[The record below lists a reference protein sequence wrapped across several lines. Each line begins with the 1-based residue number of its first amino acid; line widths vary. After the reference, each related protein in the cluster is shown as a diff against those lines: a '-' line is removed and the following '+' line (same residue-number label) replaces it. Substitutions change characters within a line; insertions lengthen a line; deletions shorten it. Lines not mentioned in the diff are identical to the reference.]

1 LKSIIGSALF
11 IAVTAL
17 VVLLA
22 LRQTWPPEALPE
34 SADPTLFSSERAMKL
49 LRVIASEPHV
59 TGTPAAAR
67 VRQYLCSQLSALGL
81 KPVVQK
87 TTITGSTQAAVVQNI
102 IATIKGTANTKAIL
116 LAGHY
121 DTVFLAPG
129 ANDDG
134 YSLAAILETVRA
146 LQAHPPLKND
156 LIILF
161 TDGEE
166 MGMLGAKAFVHQSP
180 MADEVGFAMNFEAR
194 GSSGPSMMFETNDQN
209 GWVVR
214 EFDRAVPKKFTT
226 SLTYALYKRLP
237 LNTDFSVFKE
247 KALSGLNFAHGNS
260 VIDYHSVRDDV
271 AHMDLRTMQHHGE
284 NMLSSAIHFGNLNLS
299 LNTTK
304 APDVVYFSFL
314 FPGMV
319 IYPMVW
325 NVTIVVVATLA
336 FAFVLFVGFKKQKL
350 TLSHLFIAFSVFVLR
365 IVVAAGLV
373 YVLWNWLGPLQPE
386 YRLYF
391 LDAIHNGV
399 LYLVAFLALGIALSV
414 LFHCRLVEK
423 IGVFNLALGPLIL
436 WLILAWLAVFY
447 LPGGSYIL
455 LVPLVLTLVCV
466 ALILLSKDGD
476 IFSWRIIM
484 LMALCLTPG
493 IFLFTQTIYILYEL
507 VTLSVAAGLVGMI
520 VILFGTLQLPL
531 SALPYRSDGLIA
543 ALSVVAAAS
552 LIALGLFSR
561 TPSDRFPKPN
571 SILYAYDA
579 DDGKARWI
587 TWETNPDEWTG
598 QFFSPAR
605 EVRSL
610 PKFLPFTR
618 RPLLTDSA
626 FAVFCA
632 TPDVRILSDATT
644 DSVRTL
650 KLRVQSTQDGQM
662 LFLNADKPE
671 EIHRVRMNGKTM
683 GQESLG
689 KASRWPILCLG
700 MSSEAA
706 EMEVTLAKGGLFRLR
721 AVEIVRGI
729 PRTVMNAFKPRP
741 AWMIPRPSAFVSD
754 ATIAGKTYIF

>member
-1 LKSIIGSALF
+1 LY
-11 IAVTAL
+11 
-17 VVLLA
+17 
-22 LRQTWPPEALPE
+22 QTQPPETIPE
-34 SADPTLFSSERAMKL
+34 SADSSLFSSERAMKH

-67 VRQYLCSQLSALGL
+67 VRDYLCNQLYALGL
-81 KPVVQK
+81 EPVVQK
-87 TTITGSTQAAVVQNI
+87 TTITSFTQAAVVENVT
-102 IATIKGTANTKAIL
+102 ATIKGTANTKAIL

-134 YSLAAILETVRA
+134 YALAAILETVRA
-146 LQAHPPLKND
+146 LKAHPPLKND
-156 LIILF
+156 LIMLF

-166 MGMLGAKAFVHQSP
+166 MGMLGAKAFVRQSP

-194 GSSGPSMMFETNDQN
+194 GSGGPSMMFETNDQN

-214 EFDRAVPKKFTT
+214 EFDQAVPKKFVT

-284 NMLSSAIHFGNLNLS
+284 NMLSSAIHFGNLD
-299 LNTTK
+299 LNFNATK

-314 FPGMV
+314 FPSMI
-319 IYPMVW
+319 IYPVAW
-325 NVTIVVVATLA
+325 NLTIVVVATLA
-336 FAFVLFVGFKKQKL
+336 FAFVLFVGFRKQRL
-350 TLSHLFIAFSVFVLR
+350 TLFRLFIALSIFVLR
-365 IVVAAGLV
+365 VVVAAGVV
-373 YVLWNWLGPLQPE
+373 YVLWSWLGPLQPE

-391 LDAIHNGV
+391 LDAIHHSD
-399 LYLVAFLALGIALSV
+399 LYLGGFLVLGIAFSV
-414 LFHCRLVEK
+414 LFHRRLVEK
-423 IGVFNLALGPLIL
+423 LGVFNLAMGPLVL

-447 LPGGSYIL
+447 LPGGSYIV
-455 LVPLVLTLVCV
+455 LVPLVLTLVGV

-476 IFSWRIIM
+476 IFSWRSVM

-493 IFLFTQTIYILYEL
+493 IFLFTQIIYILYEL
-507 VTLSVAAGLVGMI
+507 VTLSVAAGLVGLT

-531 SALPYRSDGLIA
+531 SILPHRSDELIA
-543 ALSVVAAAS
+543 AAGVVAAAC

-561 TPSDRFPKPN
+561 TPSERFPKPN

-587 TWETNPDEWTG
+587 SWETSPDEWTG
-598 QFFSPAR
+598 QFFSSAR
-605 EVRSL
+605 ETRSL
-610 PKFLPFTR
+610 PEFFPFTG

-626 FAVFCA
+626 FAVSCA
-632 TPDVRILSDATT
+632 TPDVRVLSDETI

-650 KLRVQSTQDGQM
+650 KLRVQSTQDAQM
-662 LFLNADKPE
+662 LFLNTDKPE
-671 EIHRVRMNGKTM
+671 GIHRVRMNGKTM
-683 GQESLG
+683 GQEARG
-689 KASRWPILCLG
+689 GVARWPILCLG

-706 EMEVTLAKGGLFRLR
+706 EMEVTLAKGRQFRLR
-721 AVEIVRGI
+721 AIEIARGI
-729 PRTVMNAFKPRP
+729 PEVVMNTFKPRP
-741 AWMIPRPSAFVSD
+741 AWMIPRPSVFVTD
-754 ATIAGKTYIF
+754 AKVAGKTYMF